1 MAFIDYYKIL
11 GVDKSIPQKDVKK
24 AYLKRAKQFHPDLH
38 PDDPKAQAKFQ
49 ALQEVKR
56 PTMLLAIR
64 KSVPSMTSMVKSG
77 VRLSSSRALAVE
89 AIAVEI
95 RLVALILV
103 VSRVVDSRLSSKT
116 FLDVKVSR
124 EVALA
129 GSKVL
134 EALVRLVH
142 IAAK

>member
-1 MAFIDYYKIL
+1 
-11 GVDKSIPQKDVKK
+11 
-24 AYLKRAKQFHPDLH
+24 
-38 PDDPKAQAKFQ
+38 
-49 ALQEVKR
+49 
-56 PTMLLAIR
+56 MLLAIR

-77 VRLSSSRALAVE
+77 VRLSSSRALVVE
-89 AIAVEI
+89 AIVVVT
-95 RLVALILV
+95 RLVVLILV

-142 IAAK
+142 IAA

>member
-1 MAFIDYYKIL
+1 
-11 GVDKSIPQKDVKK
+11 
-24 AYLKRAKQFHPDLH
+24 
-38 PDDPKAQAKFQ
+38 
-49 ALQEVKR
+49 
-56 PTMLLAIR
+56 MLLAIR

-77 VRLSSSRALAVE
+77 VRLSSSRALVVE
-89 AIAVEI
+89 AIAVVT
-95 RLVALILV
+95 RLVVLILV

-142 IAAK
+142 IAAR